1 MAMVEANPSPT
12 IQMHSALVQDPLTR
26 RLQVAANAVH
36 FVAPPYPDGSSIAVQ
51 TPNTEQMMSDDPRDV
66 AEDIEESEEAPEPQ
80 GVETP
85 VATDDDVDSQLDS
98 QPFRVVYQ
106 TNNFLLPQIRDL
118 IVGGDDVNLRP
129 EYQRRLRWT
138 ATQKS
143 LLIESLLLNVPVPPV
158 FFYEN
163 DLARYEVM
171 DGQQR
176 LNAIKEFLSNGFT
189 LRGLQIVPTL
199 NGRTYS
205 QLPPKVKR
213 GLDRASISAIVLLQ
227 ESKSKIKKSG
237 SAKSYELRRFVFER
251 LNTGGKRLSAQEIRN
266 AIYAGHFNGL
276 IVELSRD
283 PIFTR
288 IWDIPPYTSS
298 DPSEYYEEPERQRN
312 TLYKTMG
319 DCQLV
324 LRFFA
329 LDSDSHIQ
337 GSMKAI
343 LDRCMERN
351 ADCSETMAEGMKE
364 RFRSRLVLADQLFD
378 GHPFSMSLASAGT
391 IHRPVAGIYDGVMVV
406 LDELWEK
413 REMLIARKAEIQAAY
428 GRLVEEHRA
437 TGELTGS
444 ANTAQDIRDRIGIFR
459 RMFSQFV

>member
-1 MAMVEANPSPT
+1 MSE
-12 IQMHSALVQDPLTR
+12 DPGDI
-26 RLQVAANAVH
+26 AA
-36 FVAPPYPDGSSIAVQ
+36 
-51 TPNTEQMMSDDPRDV
+51 E
-66 AEDIEESEEAPEPQ
+66 IEESEKLPESHSL
-80 GVETP
+80 EFP
-85 VATDDDVDSQLDS
+85 VASDDDVDRELGS

-138 ATQKS
+138 NTQKS

-189 LRGLQIVPTL
+189 LRGLQIIPTL
-199 NGRTYS
+199 NGRTYA

-237 SAKSYELRRFVFER
+237 SSKFYELRRFVFER

-266 AIYAGHFNGL
+266 AIYGGHFNDL

-298 DPSEYYEEPERQRN
+298 DPSEYYEEPERQKN

-329 LDSDSHIQ
+329 LNNDSQIQ
-337 GSMKAI
+337 GSMRAI
-343 LDRCMERN
+343 LDRCMEQN
-351 ADCSETMAEGMKE
+351 ADCTPTMAEEMKT
-364 RFRSRLVLADQLFD
+364 RFRSRLSLADQLFD
-378 GHPFSMSLASAGT
+378 GQPFSMAHPGENASY
-391 IHRPVAGIYDGVMVV
+391 RPVAGIYDGVMVA
-406 LDELWEK
+406 LDELWDK
-413 REMLIARKAEIQAAY
+413 RERLQARKIDIQTAY
-428 GRLVEEHRA
+428 ASLVEARRES
-437 TGELTGS
+437 GELTGS
-444 ANTAQDIRDRIGIFR
+444 ANTAADIRNRIGIFR
-459 RMFSQFV
+459 GLFAQFV

>member
-1 MAMVEANPSPT
+1 
-12 IQMHSALVQDPLTR
+12 LTKQWE
-26 RLQVAANAVH
+26 L
-36 FVAPPYPDGSSIAVQ
+36 
-51 TPNTEQMMSDDPRDV
+51 MMSDDPRDV
-66 AEDIEESEEAPEPQ
+66 AEEIEESEEPLELKSAVSSDE
-80 GVETP
+80 
-85 VATDDDVDSQLDS
+85 DVDSQLAS

-138 ATQKS
+138 NTQKS

-176 LNAIKEFLSNGFT
+176 LNAIKEFLTNGFT
-189 LRGLQIVPTL
+189 LRGLQIIPTL

-227 ESKSKIKKSG
+227 ESNSKIKKSG
-237 SAKSYELRRFVFER
+237 STKFYELRRFVFER

-266 AIYAGHFNGL
+266 AIYAGHFNSL

-283 PIFTR
+283 PTFTR
-288 IWDIPPYTSS
+288 IWDIPSYTSS
-298 DPSEYYEEPERQRN
+298 DPSEYYEEPERQKN
-312 TLYKTMG
+312 ALYKTMG

-329 LDSDSHIQ
+329 LDNDSHIQ

-351 ADCSETMAEGMKE
+351 ADCSPVMAEEMKE
-364 RFRSRLVLADQLFD
+364 RFCSRLSLADQLFD
-378 GHPFSMSLASAGT
+378 GHPFSMSPPGST
-391 IHRPVAGIYDGVMVV
+391 TNYRPVAGVYDGVMVV
-406 LDELWEK
+406 LDELWGNREK
-413 REMLIARKAEIQAAY
+413 LLARKTDIQTAY
-428 GRLVEEHRA
+428 ATLVETHRA
-437 TGELTGS
+437 SGVLTGS
-444 ANTAQDIRDRIGIFR
+444 ANTAQDIRNRIGIFR
-459 RMFSQFV
+459 TLFSQFV

>member
-1 MAMVEANPSPT
+1 
-12 IQMHSALVQDPLTR
+12 
-26 RLQVAANAVH
+26 
-36 FVAPPYPDGSSIAVQ
+36 
-51 TPNTEQMMSDDPRDV
+51 MSDYPRDV
-66 AEDIEESEEAPEPQ
+66 AEEIEESEEPPELQAAGSPIASD
-80 GVETP
+80 E
-85 VATDDDVDSQLDS
+85 DIDNQLGS

-118 IVGGDDVNLRP
+118 IVDGDDVNLRP

-138 ATQKS
+138 TTQKS

-189 LRGLQIVPTL
+189 LRGLQIIPTL
-199 NGRTYS
+199 NGRTYA
-205 QLPPKVKR
+205 QLPAKVKR

-237 SAKSYELRRFVFER
+237 SSKFYELRRFVFER

-266 AIYAGHFNGL
+266 AIYAGHFNAL
-276 IVELSRD
+276 IVVLSRD
-283 PIFTR
+283 STFTR

-298 DPSEYYEEPERQRN
+298 DPSEYYEEAERQKN

-329 LDSDSHIQ
+329 LKEDSHIQ

-351 ADCSETMAEGMKE
+351 ADCTPAMAEEMKAQ
-364 RFRSRLVLADQLFD
+364 FRSRLNLADELFD
-378 GHPFSMSLASAGT
+378 GKPFSMATSGGAIT
-391 IHRPVAGIYDGVMVV
+391 HRPISGIYDGVMVAI
-406 LDELWEK
+406 DELWEK
-413 REMLIARKAEIQAAY
+413 RETLRARKCDIQAAY
-428 GRLVEEHRA
+428 SKLMEDRRES
-437 TGELTGS
+437 GELTGA
-444 ANTAQDIRDRIGIFR
+444 ANTAADIRNRIGIFR
-459 RMFSQFV
+459 ALFAQFV

>member
-1 MAMVEANPSPT
+1 MS
-12 IQMHSALVQDPLTR
+12 H
-26 RLQVAANAVH
+26 
-36 FVAPPYPDGSSIAVQ
+36 YPD
-51 TPNTEQMMSDDPRDV
+51 DV
-66 AEDIEESEEAPEPQ
+66 AEEIEESEELPEHGDVQ
-80 GVETP
+80 SIG
-85 VATDDDVDSQLDS
+85 ATDDEVDNQLSS

-118 IVGGDDVNLRP
+118 IADGDDVNLRP

-138 ATQKS
+138 STQKS

-189 LRGLQIVPTL
+189 LRGLQIIPAL
-199 NGRTYS
+199 NGRTYA

-213 GLDRASISAIVLLQ
+213 GLDRSSISAIVLLQ
-227 ESKSKIKKSG
+227 ESKSKIQKSG
-237 SAKSYELRRFVFER
+237 SSRFYELRRFVFER

-266 AIYAGHFNGL
+266 AIYDSQFNSL

-283 PIFTR
+283 PVFTR
-288 IWDIPPYTSS
+288 IWDIPPYTKS
-298 DPSEYYEEPERQRN
+298 DPSEYYEEPERQKNR
-312 TLYKTMG
+312 LYKTMG

-329 LDSDSHIQ
+329 LKDDSQIQ
-337 GSMKAI
+337 GSMKSI

-351 ADCSETMAEGMKE
+351 ADCTSSDTAEMDE
-364 RFRSRLVLADQLFD
+364 QFRSRLHFADALFE
-378 GHPFSMSLASAGT
+378 GHPFSMSLPGGT
-391 IHRPVAGIYDGVMVV
+391 TGYRPVAGIYDGVMIA
-406 LDELWEK
+406 LDEFWES
-413 REMLIARKAEIQAAY
+413 RETLRARKAEIHAAY
-428 GRLVEEHRA
+428 GDLVEIHRQD
-437 TGELTGS
+437 GVLTGA
-444 ANTAQDIRDRIGIFR
+444 ANTAADIRNRISVFR
-459 RMFSQFV
+459 TLFGQFI

>member
-1 MAMVEANPSPT
+1 MAITTQSRNFE
-12 IQMHSALVQDPLTR
+12 
-26 RLQVAANAVH
+26 
-36 FVAPPYPDGSSIAVQ
+36 
-51 TPNTEQMMSDDPRDV
+51 MSNPRDV
-66 AEDIEESEEAPEPQ
+66 AEDIEASEESPEAAASDY
-80 GVETP
+80 P
-85 VATDDDVDSQLDS
+85 VASDEDVDNQLGS

-118 IVGGDDVNLRP
+118 IVDGDDVNLRP
-129 EYQRRLRWT
+129 EYQRRLRWST
-138 ATQKS
+138 TQKS

-176 LNAIKEFLSNGFT
+176 LNAIKEFLSNGLV
-189 LRGLQIVPTL
+189 LRGLQIIPAL
-199 NGRTYS
+199 NGRSYA

-213 GLDRASISAIVLLQ
+213 GLDRSSISAIVLLQ
-227 ESKSKIKKSG
+227 ESKSRIQKSG
-237 SAKSYELRRFVFER
+237 SARFYELRRFVFER

-266 AIYAGHFNGL
+266 AIYAGHFNSL

-283 PIFTR
+283 PTFTR
-288 IWDIPPYTSS
+288 IWDIPPYTKS
-298 DPSEYYEEPERQRN
+298 DPSEYYEEPERQKN

-329 LDSDSHIQ
+329 LNEDSHIQ

-351 ADCSETMAEGMKE
+351 ADCTPAMKE
-364 RFRSRLVLADQLFD
+364 AMRTQFLSRLKLADELFD
-378 GHPFSMSLASAGT
+378 GQPFSMSATGASHAY
-391 IHRPVAGIYDGVMVV
+391 RPVAGIYDGVMVAI
-406 LDELWEK
+406 DELWEM
-413 REMLIARKAEIQAAY
+413 RETLLTRKNDIQVAYSSLVTARRE
-428 GRLVEEHRA
+428 G
-437 TGELTGS
+437 GELTGA
-444 ANTAQDIRDRIGIFR
+444 ANTSADIRKRIAIFR
-459 RMFSQFV
+459 ELFARFI

>member
-1 MAMVEANPSPT
+1 MN
-12 IQMHSALVQDPLTR
+12 D
-26 RLQVAANAVH
+26 
-36 FVAPPYPDGSSIAVQ
+36 Y
-51 TPNTEQMMSDDPRDV
+51 PRDV
-66 AEDIEESEEAPEPQ
+66 AEEIEESEESPEPQ
-80 GVETP
+80 AADSS
-85 VATDDDVDSQLDS
+85 VASDEDVDNQLGS

-118 IVGGDDVNLRP
+118 IVDGDDVNLRP

-138 ATQKS
+138 NTQKS

-163 DLARYEVM
+163 DLVRYEVM

-189 LRGLQIVPTL
+189 LRGLQIIPTL
-199 NGRTYS
+199 NGRSYA
-205 QLPPKVKR
+205 QLPAKVKR

-227 ESKSKIKKSG
+227 ESKSKIKKAG
-237 SAKSYELRRFVFER
+237 SSKFYELRRFVFER

-266 AIYAGHFNGL
+266 AIYAGHFNNL
-276 IVELSRD
+276 IVVLSRD
-283 PIFTR
+283 PTFTR

-298 DPSEYYEEPERQRN
+298 DPSEYYEEPERQKN

-329 LDSDSHIQ
+329 LNNDTYIQ

-351 ADCSETMAEGMKE
+351 ADCTPTTAEEMKAQ
-364 RFRSRLVLADQLFD
+364 FRSRLNLADQLFD
-378 GHPFSMSLASAGT
+378 GQPFSMFTPDETTA
-391 IHRPVAGIYDGVMVV
+391 HRPIAGIYDGVMVA
-406 LDELWEK
+406 LDELWDN
-413 REMLIARKAEIQAAY
+413 RETLQARKGEIQAAY
-428 GRLVEEHRA
+428 GKLVEAHRES
-437 TGELTGS
+437 GELTGS
-444 ANTAQDIRDRIGIFR
+444 ANTAADIRNRIGIFR
-459 RMFSQFV
+459 GLFAQFV

>member
-1 MAMVEANPSPT
+1 MN
-12 IQMHSALVQDPLTR
+12 D
-26 RLQVAANAVH
+26 
-36 FVAPPYPDGSSIAVQ
+36 YPH
-51 TPNTEQMMSDDPRDV
+51 DV
-66 AEDIEESEEAPEPQ
+66 AEEIEESEESPELQ
-80 GVETP
+80 TADSLSASDE
-85 VATDDDVDSQLDS
+85 DVDNQLGG

-118 IVGGDDVNLRP
+118 IIDGDDVNLRP

-138 ATQKS
+138 TTQKS

-176 LNAIKEFLSNGFT
+176 LNAIKEFLSNGFS
-189 LRGLQIVPTL
+189 LRGLQIIQAL
-199 NGRTYS
+199 NGRTYA

-213 GLDRASISAIVLLQ
+213 SLDRASISAIVLLQ

-237 SAKSYELRRFVFER
+237 STKFHELRRFVFER

-266 AIYAGHFNGL
+266 AIYTGHFNAL

-283 PIFTR
+283 PTFTR
-288 IWDIPPYTSS
+288 IWGIPPYTSS
-298 DPSEYYEEPERQRN
+298 DPSEYYEEPERQKN

-319 DCQLV
+319 DCQLI

-329 LDSDSHIQ
+329 LNNDSHIQ

-351 ADCSETMAEGMKE
+351 EDCTPKLAEDMKE
-364 RFRSRLVLADQLFD
+364 QFRSRLAFADQLFD
-378 GHPFSMSLASAGT
+378 GQPFSMSALGGMSV
-391 IHRPVAGIYDGVMVV
+391 HRPIAGIYDGVMVAI
-406 LDELWEK
+406 DELWEM
-413 REMLIARKAEIQAAY
+413 RGSLLARKGDIQAAY
-428 GRLVEEHRA
+428 GRLVEERRE
-437 TGELTGS
+437 TGELTGA
-444 ANTAQDIRDRIGIFR
+444 ANTAADIRNRIAIFR
-459 RMFSQFV
+459 GLFGEFV

>member
-1 MAMVEANPSPT
+1 
-12 IQMHSALVQDPLTR
+12 
-26 RLQVAANAVH
+26 
-36 FVAPPYPDGSSIAVQ
+36 
-51 TPNTEQMMSDDPRDV
+51 MSDYPRDV
-66 AEDIEESEEAPEPQ
+66 TDEIEESEESPEL
-80 GVETP
+80 GAADSA
-85 VATDDDVDSQLDS
+85 VASDEDVDNQLGS

-118 IVGGDDVNLRP
+118 IVDGDDVNLRP
-129 EYQRRLRWT
+129 EYQRRLRWST
-138 ATQKS
+138 TQKS

-176 LNAIKEFLSNGFT
+176 LNAIKEFLNNGFS
-189 LRGLQIVPTL
+189 LRGLQIIPTL
-199 NGRTYS
+199 NGRTYA

-213 GLDRASISAIVLLQ
+213 GLDRATISAIVLLQ

-237 SAKSYELRRFVFER
+237 SSKFYELRRFVFER

-266 AIYAGHFNGL
+266 AIYAGHFNAL

-283 PIFTR
+283 STFTR
-288 IWDIPPYTSS
+288 IWDIPPYTSA
-298 DPSEYYEEPERQRN
+298 DPSEYYEEPERQKN

-329 LDSDSHIQ
+329 LNNDVHIQ

-351 ADCSETMAEGMKE
+351 ADCNLTMAEEMKAQ
-364 RFRSRLVLADQLFD
+364 FRSRLYLADELFD
-378 GHPFSMSLASAGT
+378 RQPFSMSIPGGVT
-391 IHRPVAGIYDGVMVV
+391 VHRPVAGIYDGVMVAI
-406 LDELWEK
+406 DELWERREALLARK
-413 REMLIARKAEIQAAY
+413 REVQEAY
-428 GRLVEEHRA
+428 GKLVEERRES
-437 TGELTGS
+437 GELTGA
-444 ANTAQDIRDRIGIFR
+444 ANTSADIRKRIGIFR
-459 RMFSQFV
+459 DLFAQFV

>member
-1 MAMVEANPSPT
+1 MN
-12 IQMHSALVQDPLTR
+12 
-26 RLQVAANAVH
+26 N
-36 FVAPPYPDGSSIAVQ
+36 
-51 TPNTEQMMSDDPRDV
+51 NPRDV
-66 AEDIEESEEAPEPQ
+66 AEVIEASEESAEPQ
-80 GVETP
+80 AADSP
-85 VATDDDVDSQLDS
+85 VASDEDVDNQLGS

-118 IVGGDDVNLRP
+118 IVDGDDVNLRP

-138 ATQKS
+138 NTQKS

-189 LRGLQIVPTL
+189 LRGLQIIPTL
-199 NGRTYS
+199 NGRSYA
-205 QLPPKVKR
+205 QLPAKVKR
-213 GLDRASISAIVLLQ
+213 GLDRATISAIVLLQ
-227 ESKSKIKKSG
+227 ESKSKIKKLG
-237 SAKSYELRRFVFER
+237 SSKFYELRRFVFER

-266 AIYAGHFNGL
+266 AIYAGHFNTL

-283 PIFTR
+283 STFTR
-288 IWDIPPYTSS
+288 IWDIPPYTNS
-298 DPSEYYEEPERQRN
+298 DPSEYYEEPDRQKN

-329 LDSDSHIQ
+329 LNDDSHIQ

-351 ADCSETMAEGMKE
+351 ADCTPTMAEEMKE
-364 RFRSRLVLADQLFD
+364 RFRSRLMFADELFVEK
-378 GHPFSMSLASAGT
+378 PFSMSPPGAAT
-391 IHRPVAGIYDGVMVV
+391 VHRPVAGIYDGVMIAI
-406 LDELWEK
+406 DELWDK
-413 REMLIARKAEIQAAY
+413 REALLAQKAGIQAAY
-428 GRLVEEHRA
+428 SKLVEERRDS
-437 TGELTGS
+437 GELTGS
-444 ANTAQDIRDRIGIFR
+444 ANTAADIRNRISIFR
-459 RMFSQFV
+459 NLFAQFC